1 VPSTPFPSGET
12 NGQCRAAVREDSF
25 VVPLLIGMAIFWFV
39 AISLHV
45 LAAVVW
51 IGGMI
56 FLSSVLAPLMR
67 RDNAKSEHVSLFRSA
82 ARRFRIIVW
91 LSIVILLT
99 TGPVLLHGRNL
110 LLNLPGDWPAVVRI
124 KLGLVCLLL
133 LLTLGHD
140 LYLGPRGN
148 HLRAIPETA
157 RTTRDNLL
165 VHMCRWV
172 PRLALIVG
180 ILVLLAAVVLARS

>member
-1 VPSTPFPSGET
+1 MAILWF
-12 NGQCRAAVREDSF
+12 AAV
-25 VVPLLIGMAIFWFV
+25 
-39 AISLHV
+39 SLHI

-56 FLSSVLAPLMR
+56 FLSLVLAPLVR
-67 RDNAKSEHVSLFRSA
+67 RGNVIAEHVALFRYA

-99 TGPVLLHGRNL
+99 TGPLLLQGRNL
-110 LLNLPGDWPAVVRI
+110 LLNAPSDWPAVVRI

-133 LLTLGHD
+133 LLTLAHD
-140 LYLGPRGN
+140 LYLGPWGN
-148 HLRAIPETA
+148 HLRATPETA
-157 RTTRDNLL
+157 RTTSDNLL
-165 VHMCRWV
+165 IHMSRWV

-180 ILVLLAAVVLARS
+180 ILVLVAAVVLVRA

>member
-1 VPSTPFPSGET
+1 MPSTPFPSGET
-12 NGQCRAAVREDSF
+12 NGQCRDAVREDSF
-25 VVPLLIGMAIFWFV
+25 VIPLLIGMAIFWFV
-39 AISLHV
+39 AVSLHV

-67 RDNAKSEHVSLFRSA
+67 RDNAITEHVSLFRSA

-110 LLNLPGDWPAVVRI
+110 LLNVPSDWPAVVRI

-157 RTTRDNLL
+157 RTTWDNLL

-172 PRLALIVG
+172 PRVALIVG